1 MRKFVIPV
9 LLAVVAALI
18 GYLGVTAVAQG
29 DDKPKSASNH
39 ALTGEY
45 HQTDGPK
52 NMDFAAV
59 IVNGKIQ
66 VDMTM
71 GKDEGDSN
79 LHGVYWVG
87 SFDTSNVSDAFDV
100 TSKTSDKDKNRLGG
114 SFLGSQDSEKQF
126 TYKNGVL
133 SFEFRM
139 DSAGIKTTVYLSK

>member
-1 MRKFVIPV
+1 MRKLVIPV
-9 LLAVVAALI
+9 LLAVVVALI

-29 DDKPKSASNH
+29 DDKPKSASNRVV
-39 ALTGEY
+39 TGEY
-45 HQTDGPK
+45 HQTSGPE
-52 NMDFAAV
+52 NMDFVAV
-59 IVNGKIQ
+59 ITGGKIQ

-71 GKDEGDSN
+71 GKNEGDSN
-79 LHGVYWVG
+79 LHGTYWVG

-100 TSKTSDKDKNRLGG
+100 TSKTSDKDKNKLGA

>member
-39 ALTGEY
+39 VVTGEY

-52 NMDFAAV
+52 NMDFVAV
-59 IVNGKIQ
+59 ITGGKIQ

-79 LHGVYWVG
+79 LHGVYWIG
-87 SFDTSNVSDAFDV
+87 SFDTSNVSDTFDV
-100 TSKTSDKDKNRLGG
+100 TSKTSDKDKNQLGG
-114 SFLGSQDSEKQF
+114 SLLGSQSSEKQF

-133 SFEFRM
+133 SFEFVM
-139 DSAGIKTTVYLSK
+139 KSAGIKTTVYLSK